1 MRLLVST
8 EDIFGFQ
15 HRGFTTHK
23 GKRVLMRQIFMSVLA
38 VFLFGFGNDI
48 QCAESKLKGL
58 TFFDY
63 YYIASGP
70 DKKENGFRFR
80 RVYLTYDLKWNDD
93 YSGLVRLEAKDAGF
107 GNTSKMKPFVKHAYL
122 RYKKNSRAV
131 YFGLFGTPTWN
142 VSEQIWGYSRSP
154 RRSWICTKSD
164 LPQIWG

>member
-1 MRLLVST
+1 M
-8 EDIFGFQ
+8 
-15 HRGFTTHK
+15 
-23 GKRVLMRQIFMSVLA
+23 
-38 VFLFGFGNDI
+38 
-48 QCAESKLKGL
+48 KGL

-93 YSGLVRLEAKDAGF
+93 YSGRVRLEAKDAGF

-142 VSEQIWGYSRSP
+142 VSEQIWGYRPISKTIMRFAQNRIF
-154 RRSWICTKSD
+154 RRFGDRFQRQT
-164 LPQIWG
+164 G

>member
-1 MRLLVST
+1 
-8 EDIFGFQ
+8 
-15 HRGFTTHK
+15 
-23 GKRVLMRQIFMSVLA
+23 MSVLA

-48 QCAESKLKGL
+48 QGAESKLKGL

-63 YYIASGP
+63 YYIVSGP

-93 YSGLVRLEAKDAGF
+93 YSGRVRLEAKDAGF

-142 VSEQIWGYSRSP
+142 VSEQIWGYRPISKT
-154 RRSWICTKSD
+154 IMD
-164 LPQIWG
+164 LHKIGSSADLGIGFKGKLDDG